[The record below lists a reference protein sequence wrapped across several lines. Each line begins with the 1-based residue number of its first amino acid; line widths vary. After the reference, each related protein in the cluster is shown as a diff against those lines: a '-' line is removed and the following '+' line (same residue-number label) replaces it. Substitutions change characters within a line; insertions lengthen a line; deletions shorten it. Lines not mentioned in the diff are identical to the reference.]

1 MPDESLPSTEE
12 VLEATQAGTSTE
24 SQPEAEQSQTNSAK
38 AAAITEDTVL
48 EMDVGGEKQQ
58 VSVKDLREGFMR
70 NNDYTQKTQ
79 TLAEQRKELE
89 TIASQMQQREQAFTD
104 MMKDPQKIL
113 ALAASQ
119 QPTAQQQPELADTD
133 VPTVGTIKQY
143 IAQER
148 QLAQQNA
155 QQQMQQMQQQQVVQ
169 QMEQSAKQAF
179 EKIYDAIHDL
189 KGVPFIEDTLK
200 KIELED
206 KPD

>member
-79 TLAEQRKELE
+79 SLAEQRKELE
-89 TIASQMQQREQAFTD
+89 TFASQMQQREQAFTD

-119 QPTAQQQPELADTD
+119 KPTAQQQP
-133 VPTVGTIKQY
+133 
-143 IAQER
+143 
-148 QLAQQNA
+148 
-155 QQQMQQMQQQQVVQ
+155 
-169 QMEQSAKQAF
+169 
-179 EKIYDAIHDL
+179 
-189 KGVPFIEDTLK
+189 
-200 KIELED
+200 
-206 KPD
+206 